1 MASVRKTPTGRYE
14 LTVRHRLLPKRV
26 YMTFDTEDEAR
37 RYGEQLD
44 RLLASGI
51 VPEGLLEMQT
61 PKPKEQMRH
70 ILRAYINSG
79 HPAKSDLEVLELLV
93 VEVGGVRVDAFTYAW
108 CESWVR
114 SLKLEKNLAPGTI
127 RKRIGSLSR
136 AVDWWLRSHPDAMV
150 GNPLKLLPRG
160 AASYSSKDAA
170 DIQALAA
177 TAPAGEQ
184 PKVPKQ
190 DVVRDRRLLPGEL
203 ERIEAAL
210 QGHKRADR
218 ERPLELRDGRALFV
232 LFRVIYDTGV
242 RLREAYTLTR
252 AQVDLQARVLR
263 VQSSK
268 QWHGRVKFRD
278 VPMRRELHA
287 LLTDYLA
294 TLPPEGD
301 VVIFPWWDGVRDDAT
316 LRKVSGRLSSQ
327 FGRVFDYAG
336 CSGLTEHD
344 LRHEATCRWYEMR
357 DQAGGWLFREAEI
370 DKIMGWAP
378 GSAMAKRYAS
388 FRAQDLAARMW

>member
-1 MASVRKTPTGRYE
+1 MRKTRTGRFE

-26 YMTFDTEDEAR
+26 YMTFDDEDEAR

-51 VPEGLLEMQT
+51 VPEGLLEMAA
-61 PKPKEQMRH
+61 PKPKEQLRH

-79 HPAKSDLEVLELLV
+79 HPAKTDLDVLELLV
-93 VEVGGVRVDAFTYAW
+93 VEVGPVRVDQFTYAW
-108 CESWVR
+108 CEAWVR
-114 SLKLEKNLAPGTI
+114 ALKLERNLAPGTI

-136 AVDWWLRSHPDAMV
+136 AVDWWLRSHADAMV

-160 AASYSSKDAA
+160 AATYSAKDAA
-170 DIQALAA
+170 DLAALAA
-177 TAPAGEQ
+177 NAPEGEA
-184 PKVPKQ
+184 PKAPKQ
-190 DVVRDRRLLPGEL
+190 DTTRDRRLMPGEL

-210 QGHKRADR
+210 RGEKRPDR
-218 ERPLELRDGRALFV
+218 ERPLKLSEGRALLV

-263 VQSSK
+263 VRSSK
-268 QWHGRVKFRD
+268 QWHGRVKYRD

-287 LLTDYLA
+287 LLADYLA
-294 TLPPEGD
+294 ERPADPGAL
-301 VVIFPWWDGVRDDAT
+301 VFPFWDGDTSDKALDRT
-316 LRKVSGRLSSQ
+316 TSRLSGR
-327 FGRVFDYAG
+327 FARAFEYAG
-336 CSGLTEHD
+336 CEGLTEHD

-357 DQAGGWLFREAEI
+357 TPDGAWMFREAEI

-378 GSAMAKRYAS
+378 GSTMSKRYAS
-388 FRAQDLAARMW
+388 FRAADLAARMW

>member
-1 MASVRKTPTGRYE
+1 MRKTPTGRYE

-26 YMTFDTEDEAR
+26 YMTFDDEDEAK

-51 VPEGLLEMQT
+51 VPEGLLEMAA

-93 VEVGGVRVDAFTYAW
+93 VEVGSVRVDQFTYAW
-108 CESWVR
+108 CEAWVR
-114 SLKLEKNLAPGTI
+114 ALKLEKNLAPGTI
-127 RKRIGSLSR
+127 RKRIGSLAR

-160 AASYSSKDAA
+160 AATYSAKDAA
-170 DIQALAA
+170 DLQALAA
-177 TAPAGEQ
+177 TAPDGEA
-184 PKVPKQ
+184 PKLPKQ
-190 DVVRDRRLLPGEL
+190 DVTRDRRLQPGEL

-210 QGHKRADR
+210 RGEKRPDR
-218 ERPLELRDGRALFV
+218 ERPLQLVDGRALFV

-252 AQVDLQARVLR
+252 GQVDLQARVLR

-268 QWHGRVKFRD
+268 QWHGRVKYRD

-287 LLTDYLA
+287 LLTEHLA
-294 TLPPEGD
+294 TLPD
-301 VVIFPWWDGVRDDAT
+301 DANTLIFPFWDGERDDT
-316 LRKVSGRLSSQ
+316 VLRKVSGRLSSQ

-344 LRHEATCRWYEMR
+344 LRHEATCRWFEMR
-357 DQAGGWLFREAEI
+357 DQSGGWMFREAEI

-378 GSAMAKRYAS
+378 GSTMAKRYAS